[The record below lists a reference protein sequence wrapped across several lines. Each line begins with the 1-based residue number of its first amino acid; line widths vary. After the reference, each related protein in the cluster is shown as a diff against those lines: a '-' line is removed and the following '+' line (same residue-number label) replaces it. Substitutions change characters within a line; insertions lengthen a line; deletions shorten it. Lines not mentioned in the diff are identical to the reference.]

1 MSPNDARPY
10 IDAEHPEIRAFAA
23 AHAVAGD
30 PRATA
35 VALFH
40 AVRDALPYNPYAI
53 SLDPAD
59 HRASAVLA
67 AGQGFCVS
75 KAVVLA
81 ACLRAAGLNA
91 RIGFADVRNHQS
103 TPKLLALMQT
113 DVFRYH
119 GYTEVEIDGRW
130 HKLTPAFNREL
141 CERFGVRPLDWDGNG
156 DALFHEFD
164 LAGEQHMEYL
174 ADHGPREDLP
184 FEEMMNAYR
193 RHYPGLFEAA
203 ARGRAAPDDAFR
215 TPANH

>member
-1 MSPNDARPY
+1 MFIFCYDLVREGGDARGSSLSEAVGVLEKVEVLGCL
-10 IDAEHPEIRAFAA
+10 DARALCRLARAA
-23 AHAVAGD
+23 AG
-30 PRATA
+30 
-35 VALFH
+35 
-40 AVRDALPYNPYAI
+40 
-53 SLDPAD
+53 
-59 HRASAVLA
+59 
-67 AGQGFCVS
+67 
-75 KAVVLA
+75 
-81 ACLRAAGLNA
+81 LRAAVLNA
-91 RIGFADVRNHQS
+91 RIGFAEVRNHLS